1 MNDLMYIYANVDLLL
16 LIMARIIACIW
27 FLPLIKEAQMPK
39 IAIAGF
45 SLAIAFSVYFQI
57 DVTATYYQ
65 SASLLSYGIA
75 LVKELTIGII
85 LGFVVSVYCQVL
97 SFTGS
102 ILSMQGGLS
111 MSTMMDP
118 GAGIQSTAIGRIYT
132 LGFSAILLVSGGYHW
147 IIKTLVDSYERIP
160 LNQAIFRPEIVD
172 TMVQM
177 MATYLELGLKLAL
190 PIVSIIIIIDFA
202 MGILAKS
209 VPQINMFVVGI
220 PIKMI
225 VMFILMIITIQTLSE
240 YSAIIIEKMV
250 STLNEVIQGMG
261 IR

>member
-1 MNDLMYIYANVDLLL
+1 
-16 LIMARIIACIW
+16 
-27 FLPLIKEAQMPK
+27 
-39 IAIAGF
+39 
-45 SLAIAFSVYFQI
+45 
-57 DVTATYYQ
+57 
-65 SASLLSYGIA
+65 
-75 LVKELTIGII
+75 
-85 LGFVVSVYCQVL
+85 
-97 SFTGS
+97 
-102 ILSMQGGLS
+102 
-111 MSTMMDP
+111 
-118 GAGIQSTAIGRIYT
+118 
-132 LGFSAILLVSGGYHW
+132 
-147 IIKTLVDSYERIP
+147 
-160 LNQAIFRPEIVD
+160 
-172 TMVQM
+172 MVQM